1 MRSAQA
7 MPRVHIG
14 TSELE
19 VSRLIL
25 GGNVFG
31 WTADESASHDIL
43 DSYVTAGGNAIDLAD
58 SYPHWAPGC
67 SGGESEEIVGH
78 WMRERGNRSD
88 VVICTKVGKFPGNQG
103 LSHSQIIS
111 GIDGSLRRLQTD
123 YVDLYYC
130 HADDP
135 RTPLEE
141 TLRALGELVAAGKV
155 RAIAAS
161 NYTAD
166 RLTEALRIADEI
178 GLPRFCAVQPQ
189 YSLVVRDEFEGPLR
203 DVCERAGLACLPYW
217 PLAAGFLTGKYDASA
232 PSGARSDTVSQ
243 FQTPRN
249 DAILDVVR
257 TVADR
262 HRVAP
267 ATVALA
273 WLLTRPTVA
282 APIASVSRMEQLP
295 ALVASTRLD
304 LSPED
309 LAELDAVSRP

>member
-1 MRSAQA
+1 MSLTQ
-7 MPRVHIG
+7 RVPLG
-14 TSELE
+14 TSALE
-19 VSRLIL
+19 ISRLAL

-31 WTADESASHDIL
+31 WTASEEASYGIL
-43 DSYVTAGGNAIDLAD
+43 DAYAAAGGNAIDLAD

-67 SGGESEEIVGH
+67 FGGESEEIVGH

-103 LSHSQIIS
+103 LSYSQIIS

-123 YVDLYYC
+123 YIDVYYC

-135 RTPLEE
+135 QTPLEE
-141 TLRALGELVAAGKV
+141 TLRALGELVSAGKV

-161 NYTAD
+161 NYSAD
-166 RLTEALRIADEI
+166 RLSEALRIADEI

-189 YSLVVRDEFEGPLR
+189 YSLVVRGEFEGPLQ
-203 DVCERAGLACLPYW
+203 DVCEREGLACLPYW

-249 DAILDVVR
+249 EAILNVVR
-257 TVADR
+257 AVADR
-262 HRVAP
+262 HGVAP
-267 ATVALA
+267 ATIALA
-273 WLLTRPTVA
+273 WLLTRSTVA
-282 APIASVSRMEQLP
+282 APIASVSRVEQLP
-295 ALVASTRLD
+295 ALVASTTLE
-304 LSPED
+304 LTPED
-309 LAELDAVSRP
+309 IADLDAVSG